1 MRSATGR
8 APPTGAVGV
17 NHGVFGG
24 AFFHPGAVTTSRMAG
39 KSLLENQPAIILLA
53 PCGFP
58 PALITWPGGIEGRGV
73 SNHIRRRRVSI
84 EPGHGEDDCDLMCCR
99 RQGML
104 DKLAQQG

>member
-1 MRSATGR
+1 MVSSAEL
-8 APPTGAVGV
+8 
-17 NHGVFGG
+17 
-24 AFFHPGAVTTSRMAG
+24 FFHPGAVTTSRMAG